1 VEKDIKE
8 DWIKELDECLKDFSD
23 YVDKEL
29 RAAMRQEELRDLE
42 DELRCLENDIEHFEQ
57 SRVQNLFTDLNDT
70 YTMLL
75 KQLRKETHE
84 IRKTLAS
91 EEVKRLGKE
100 S

>member
-8 DWIKELDECLKDFSD
+8 DWIKELDECHKDFSD